1 MTTLISFLGKGQNGL
16 GYRDTNYHF
25 FDEDLYENQKYIGIA
40 LADKINPSKIILL
53 GTSGS
58 MWDVFLEQGADDGL
72 EAEWLSLVE
81 AVQTQ
86 TVTKE
91 MLEPFENYLRQKLNA
106 NVQCILIPFART
118 EQEQIQILSILAD
131 SLSEKEQVIIDVTHG
146 FRHLPM
152 LALVAA
158 RFLKRV
164 KNIDVKHL
172 YYGALE
178 MTDSKD
184 KKTPVLML
192 DGLLSMLDWIDGLTT
207 FDKDGDY
214 GQFADLLAK
223 EGMDENQ
230 TKLLK
235 QSAFFER
242 TSNSSQARQK
252 LSTVTNAL
260 TTFDSPIYQLF
271 KPQLLK
277 RLEWFKRPNRGLQE
291 QQLAKDY
298 LERHDYLRAVIFAL
312 EGMIS
317 AKTIEAGH
325 DVNDYA
331 DREEQRQILRDNA
344 NFRLFNNIRNGL
356 VHGLGRDASQD
367 IKKIMNDEEKMQH
380 SLKDRFKHLLD

>member
-1 MTTLISFLGKGQNGL
+1 MTTLISFLGVGNKQNG
-16 GYRDTNYHF
+16 GYRTTNYQF
-25 FDEDLYENQKYIGIA
+25 SDGQVFNDTRYIGMT
-40 LADKINPSKIILL
+40 LAEKLQPSKIILL
-53 GTSGS
+53 GTAGS
-58 MWDVFLEQGADDGL
+58 MWDVFLEKAGDNLADHWL
-72 EAEWLSLVE
+72 TLSEAVENHQVTLSLL
-81 AVQTQ
+81 
-86 TVTKE
+86 K
-91 MLEPFENYLRQKLNA
+91 PFEQFLSDNLHTQ
-106 NVQCILIPFART
+106 VHCVLIPFAQT
-118 EQEQIQILSILAD
+118 PEEQIKILSVLAD
-131 SLSEKEQVIIDVTHG
+131 SLENNEKVVLDVTHG

-152 LALVAA
+152 LSLVAA
-158 RFLKRV
+158 RFLK
-164 KNIDVKHL
+164 KVKHVDVTQI
-172 YYGALE
+172 YYGAFE
-178 MTDSKD
+178 MTKD
-184 KKTPVLML
+184 GKTPILEL
-192 DGLLSMLDWIDGLTT
+192 ESLLTMLDWIDGLTV

-325 DVNDYA
+325 DVNDYT

-367 IKKIMNDEEKMQH
+367 IKRIMNDEEKMQH